1 MLFKHYD
8 INDNQ
13 FGVLVLK
20 GRATRFLMPGRH
32 LVWFPVDRKAKV
44 LMIEADRGY
53 ALARPEVE
61 ALLPS
66 GVAEVLEVGAGEIAL
81 VSIDSLPSAVL
92 RPGRYFL
99 WKTRANVTADLV
111 STSTVRANLPA
122 AFRVLAQ
129 AARVISTVTVQSYE
143 NALVYVDGEHVDT
156 VAAGVHSFFTVD
168 TAVRCHS
175 VDLRLAEF
183 SVMSQEV
190 MTADKVTL
198 RVNLQGRYR
207 VIDPVASVHQAASRQ
222 DTIYVAVQLA
232 ARRYIA
238 GHTVDQLLEGRDE
251 VSRVM
256 RDELAPLAKQLGIE
270 IADVDIKDIILPGEM
285 KTILNQVIEAQKRAE
300 AHAIAR
306 REETAATRS
315 LANTA
320 RVLENNPMLMKLKE
334 LEALKEIAETVGEV
348 KLVAGQDLLG
358 KLSLSS

>member
-1 MLFKHYD
+1 MLFKNYD
-8 INDNQ
+8 INDDQ
-13 FGVLVLK
+13 FGVLTQK
-20 GRATRFLMPGRH
+20 GRATRFLSPGRH
-32 LVWFPVDRKAKV
+32 VVWFPDAATNVQKID
-44 LMIEADRGY
+44 ADRGY
-53 ALARPEVE
+53 TIARPEVE

-66 GVAEVLEVGAGEIAL
+66 GIAEVLEVGRSEVAL
-81 VSIDSLPSAVL
+81 ISIDGIPSAVL

-111 STSTVRANLPA
+111 STSTVRANLSPP
-122 AFRVLAQ
+122 FRVLAQ
-129 AARVISTVTVQSYE
+129 AARVTTSVAVQSYQS
-143 NALVYVDGEHVDT
+143 ALVYVDGEHVDT
-156 VAAGVHSFFTVD
+156 VAAGIHSFFTVD
-168 TAVRCHS
+168 TQVRFHL

-183 SVMSQEV
+183 SVASQEV

-207 VIDPVASVHQAASRQ
+207 VVDPVASVHQATSRE

-256 RDELAPLAKQLGIE
+256 RAELAPLAKELGLE
-270 IADVDIKDIILPGEM
+270 IADVDVKDIILPGEM

-348 KLVAGQDLLG
+348 KLVAGQDLLA